1 MRLLA
6 LALLLVSCGR
16 TSPVFGVPFSGGGT
30 GAQGGGPSSGGAA
43 GGGGGTV
50 GGGTGT
56 GGGLVGGGSGT
67 GGSGTGGGAGGGGS
81 MVIPLTATRAGVPT
95 VAFVVDTSSSMETP
109 LSTTAPGCSP
119 NCGPNNPCPSNCLT
133 RWGAVKSFVQD
144 VTSQSSTLGRFTLL
158 HFPTTATCGGPTGLD
173 VAPPMTDDAPALAA
187 KAMAVGTQVATLIR
201 RGGTPT
207 ATALKFMSTAP
218 DVVRGDRE
226 TVAVLVTDGLPNCN
240 LMNPNTCMNPA
251 ACQCTSANCSGFLCT
266 VGCLDLSTLSVIS
279 TLRTQGIQTMVVGV
293 GAETVAPFIE
303 NLAVAGDFVPTCTLD
318 TDCPSGVTCDA
329 VTSTCKRKSFFI
341 GDPALTQSSADLVG
355 KWMKEAA
362 ACAWHLENTAG
373 LTPTTLQVAIDG
385 APVTQGWLLSGN
397 VVRFSGANC
406 AKLLG
411 GSTPSFAIAP

>member
-6 LALLLVSCGR
+6 LALVLVSCGR

-30 GAQGGGPSSGGAA
+30 GAA
-43 GGGGGTV
+43 GGGTSLGGGSPGGGSGGGL
-50 GGGTGT
+50 GGGTAT
-56 GGGLVGGGSGT
+56 GGGSASGGGSGT
-67 GGSGTGGGAGGGGS
+67 GGAGTGGGATV
-81 MVIPLTATRAGVPT
+81 MPLTATRAGVPT

-144 VTSQSSTLGRFTLL
+144 VTSQSTTLGRFTLL

-173 VAPPMTDDAPALAA
+173 VAPPMTDDAPALAS
-187 KAMAVGTQVATLIR
+187 KAMSVATQVATLIR

-207 ATALKFMSTAP
+207 ATALRFMSTAP

-226 TVAVLVTDGLPNCN
+226 TIAVLVTDGLPNCN

-251 ACQCTSANCSGFLCT
+251 ACQCTSNSCSGSLCT
-266 VGCLDLSTLSVIS
+266 VGCLDLSTLTVIS
-279 TLRTQGIQTMVVGV
+279 TLRAQGIQTMVVGV

-303 NLAVAGDFVPTCTLD
+303 NLAVAGDFVPTCTVD
-318 TDCPSGVTCDA
+318 ADCPSGVTCDA
-329 VTSTCKRKSFFI
+329 ATSSCKRKSFFI
-341 GDPALTQSSADLVG
+341 GDPTLTQSTADLLG

-373 LTPTTLQVAIDG
+373 LTSTTLQVAIDG

-397 VVRFSGANC
+397 VVRFSGGNC

-411 GSTPSFAIAP
+411 GSTPTFAIAP